1 MWGYVIAGVVILGN
15 LIFFFSRR
23 RKIFIPREN
32 MENIMAESAVKVN
45 IIGGMVLKKQL
56 AGLSFTA
63 TPPSCEVRLR
73 TSHEGGVTASQS

>member
-1 MWGYVIAGVVILGN
+1 
-15 LIFFFSRR
+15 
-23 RKIFIPREN
+23 

-73 TSHEGGVTASQS
+73 TSHAHFECALRMRTRRLFEAPVLRLVALRLLMGVG